1 MSFSTTASSVILV
14 AVSFIEPTAQASYI
28 QAQAQAS
35 YIQPCVS
42 VSYTQVKVC
51 AEVTFPDVLAVE
63 IITPADQIYLDV
75 SKAVAD
81 NLSKPID
88 SLTLATEKN
97 IADSV
102 VLGESIAL
110 TLVYIRTFSE
120 DIFAV
125 DAPAITIAKLQTDA
139 VVIGEDSTYALDK
152 PFTELVSMIDNMD
165 ANIQHQFIKVIN
177 EFTSN
182 TDSQV
187 IDFAA
192 NKADNVATGSSGYL
206 LMQDYC
212 DITYFLED
220 YVGSYRTF
228 T

>member
-1 MSFSTTASSVILV
+1 MGFSTTASSVILA
-14 AVSFIEPTAQASYI
+14 AVSFIEPAASPSYV
-28 QAQAQAS
+28 QVVATPS
-35 YIQPCVS
+35 YIQPCVRT
-42 VSYTQVKVC
+42 SYLQVKVC

-75 SKAVAD
+75 SKPVAD
-81 NLSKPID
+81 SLNRPTD
-88 SLTLATEKN
+88 ALTLRAQKN

-102 VLGESIAL
+102 SVAESIET
-110 TLVYIRTFSE
+110 TLIYVRTFSE
-120 DIFAV
+120 NIFAADTQALAV
-125 DAPAITIAKLQTDA
+125 DKLKTDA
-139 VVIGEDSTYALDK
+139 VVIGEDSVYDLSK
-152 PFTELVSMIDNMD
+152 PLTDIVSMVDNMD
-165 ANIQHQFIKVIN
+165 ANIQHSFIKTLS
-177 EFTSN
+177 EFTTN
-182 TDSQV
+182 TDAQV
-187 IDFAA
+187 IDFKP